1 MKLST
6 FTRRLNTLLD
16 VADLDDVDYAVNGL
30 QVGADSA
37 EVTQAAFAVDGVEL
51 TAHHAAD
58 WGADV
63 LVVHHGISW
72 GGITRVTGKEHDRLQ
87 ALLSNN
93 LALYAVHLPLDAH
106 RLHGNAAQ
114 LAEFLDLEVIDGFGR
129 EGPATIGVRAKANE
143 PYTVGSLRKQLNTL
157 EHESVQVLDFGP
169 ETIEEVG
176 IITGS
181 GTDWIDEARELDL
194 DALVTGEGKQPA
206 YHEAREAGI
215 HVFLAGHYATETFG
229 VRALR
234 EVVDGWEESID
245 TTYIDHPTGL

>member
-1 MKLST
+1 MRLST
-6 FTRRLNTLLD
+6 FTHRLNTLLN

-30 QVGADSA
+30 QVGADNA
-37 EVTQAAFAVDGVEL
+37 EVTKAAFAVDGVEL
-51 TAHHAAD
+51 TAQHAAD

-106 RLHGNAAQ
+106 PRYGNATQ
-114 LAEFLDLEVIDGFGR
+114 LAEFLELEPIDGFGK
-129 EGPATIGVRAKANE
+129 EGPTTIGVRAKADASC
-143 PYTVGSLRKQLNTL
+143 TVGSLRDRLSTM
-157 EHESVQVLDFGP
+157 EHDTIQVLNFGP
-169 ETIEEVG
+169 ETIDEVG

-181 GTDWIDEARELDL
+181 GTDWIDEARRLGLDTL
-194 DALVTGEGKQPA
+194 ITGEGKQPA

-215 HVFLAGHYATETFG
+215 NVFLAGHYATETFG
-229 VRALR
+229 VRALL
-234 EVVDGWEESID
+234 EVVDGWEESIE